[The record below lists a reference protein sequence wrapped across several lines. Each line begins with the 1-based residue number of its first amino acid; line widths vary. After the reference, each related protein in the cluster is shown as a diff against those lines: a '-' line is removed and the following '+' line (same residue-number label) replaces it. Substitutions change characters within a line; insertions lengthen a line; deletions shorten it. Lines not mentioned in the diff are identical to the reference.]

1 MWRHFI
7 VMQQIYDK
15 NVTTV
20 FQNLMILVYVMEE
33 QK

>member
-1 MWRHFI
+1 
-7 VMQQIYDK
+7 MQQIYDK